1 MVDQCRQVWEHDKGV
16 TVAVGDNSVIQ
27 LVSIGATATN
37 VAMALGKKRI
47 TQTNATHDNTKNITC
62 ILFSKDNYT
71 KLFFTTP
78 RVETESQIDT
88 DLTSHSH
95 SNTTDESSGPR
106 NKSPA
111 PSTPEHLHV
120 LVSVVVPVVVLVSS
134 GLVSVALKLRF
145 HKVQYN
151 RDTRRAA
158 ASSALRRS
166 ASLPALRYTKKEV
179 KEDSASCKSLPADI
193 YSTEST
199 YSVIPDNVAAAQRPL
214 PDFPHNY
221 SDIPD
226 AEHSAHLDQS
236 HTYCDI
242 PDDDDKGT
250 NSFYAAGADLSLCIE
265 NTPYGISDEL
275 NRPVS
280 TLRYHHPVARR
291 QTAVYGTDIE
301 ARGHRIS
308 IYGKEANANR
318 QQRRQAQGL
327 GRTHYTLLSASL
339 PVTLPNTHWPWKIPG
354 EGTGDTPRRVEGTR
368 NAPRRVSLPTVTLPN
383 TYWPWEIPGQGTR
396 NTPRRAS
403 LSTVTLPNT
412 YWPWEIPGQGTRN
425 TPRRASLPTVTL
437 PNTYWPWEIP
447 GQGTRNTPRRASLP
461 TVTLP
466 NTYWPWEIPGQGT
479 HNTPRRAS
487 LPTVTLPNTYWPW
500 EIPGQGTRNTP
511 RRASLPTVTL
521 PNTYWPWEIP
531 GEGT

>member
-1 MVDQCRQVWEHDKGV
+1 MAWRLDLYTDNTGSNIENRSKSWTLVVEVPKYSFCFAYDVDLREYSVEWIFHSSGNISYIPTSSFIRPGTCGERNLSFSKASIHPPIVVIATDVSPVRTQERSDMVDQCRQVWEHDKGV

-47 TQTNATHDNTKNITC
+47 TQTNATRDNTKNITC

-111 PSTPEHLHV
+111 PSTPENLHV
-120 LVSVVVPVVVLVSS
+120 LVSVAVPVVVLVSS
-134 GLVSVALKLRF
+134 GLVSVAVALKLRF

-158 ASSALRRS
+158 ASSAL
-166 ASLPALRYTKKEV
+166 P
-179 KEDSASCKSLPADI
+179 
-193 YSTEST
+193 
-199 YSVIPDNVAAAQRPL
+199 
-214 PDFPHNY
+214 
-221 SDIPD
+221 
-226 AEHSAHLDQS
+226 
-236 HTYCDI
+236 
-242 PDDDDKGT
+242 
-250 NSFYAAGADLSLCIE
+250 
-265 NTPYGISDEL
+265 
-275 NRPVS
+275 
-280 TLRYHHPVARR
+280 RR

-318 QQRRQAQGL
+318 QQRRQGL

-354 EGTGDTPRRVEGTR
+354 EGTGNT
-368 NAPRRVSLPTVTLPN
+368 PRRVSLTLPN
-383 TYWPWEIPGQGTR
+383 TYWPWDIPG
-396 NTPRRAS
+396 
-403 LSTVTLPNT
+403 
-412 YWPWEIPGQGTRN
+412 E
-425 TPRRASLPTVTL
+425 
-437 PNTYWPWEIP
+437 
-447 GQGTRNTPRRASLP
+447 GTRNTPRRASLP